1 MGIQFRRVIR
11 YTPNRTKLKMT
22 LEIEIEI
29 FDFTEEDHV
38 EESFKEHLKLDV
50 EKTSTFEDLKQMI
63 KDKTFYETEDQSF
76 LLGFVPIDSKLL
88 VKDVCSSGDLITAYI
103 KSQEAYECSRLTNVS
118 EDPVILIVGS
128 REDFKRIPVVK
139 HQTTKLQGNI
149 LSKSNRFSIVKETSG
164 DIGDKRYDC
173 NVYQVDDGAIVELH
187 QGQVLQYKGTLAQ
200 EVVVSEMKTFR
211 EADLRRGFLS
221 HNMREALDIIFGV
234 GRFGVAV
241 AHLA

>member
-1 MGIQFRRVIR
+1 MGRVIR
-11 YTPNRTKLKMT
+11 DTPSRTKLKMT

-76 LLGFVPIDSKLL
+76 LLGFVPIDSEQL

-103 KSQEAYECSRLTNVS
+103 RSQEAYECSRSTNVS

-128 REDFKRIPVVK
+128 REDFKRIPVLN
-139 HQTTKLQGNI
+139 HQTTKLQ
-149 LSKSNRFSIVKETSG
+149 G

-173 NVYQVDDGAIVELH
+173 NVYQVDDGAIV
-187 QGQVLQYKGTLAQ
+187 
-200 EVVVSEMKTFR
+200 
-211 EADLRRGFLS
+211 
-221 HNMREALDIIFGV
+221 
-234 GRFGVAV
+234 
-241 AHLA
+241 